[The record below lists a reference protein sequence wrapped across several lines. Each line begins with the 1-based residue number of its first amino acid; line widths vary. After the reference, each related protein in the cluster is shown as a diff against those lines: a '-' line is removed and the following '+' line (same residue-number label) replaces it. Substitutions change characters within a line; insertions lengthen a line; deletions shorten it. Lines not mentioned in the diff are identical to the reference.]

1 MELQC
6 QRLRAL
12 ELPGCDEQL
21 ADAGERAVEE
31 SGVTE
36 TARELEVLLE
46 QLERPRLLSARVQ
59 SPAQVVAAYRQLGFI
74 PGDAPEL
81 DRTLV
86 STQHVRLV
94 DVDRP
99 KECERPRRQT
109 PIRHGGRHGLFD

>member
-6 QRLRAL
+6 QRFRAI
-12 ELPGCDEQL
+12 EQPGCHEQL

-46 QLERPRLLSARVQ
+46 QVKRPRLLPARVQ
-59 SPAQVVAAYRQLGFI
+59 SPAQVVAGYRQLCFVPDG
-74 PGDAPEL
+74 APEL

-99 KECERPRRQT
+99 KECERPRRQ
-109 PIRHGGRHGLFD
+109 RNVRYG